1 MESIM
6 RHLVLAGLG
15 SLAAVGSLGAQARTA
30 RSQAVQEFV
39 SVDAPVVALTRVR
52 VVDGTGAPARTDQ
65 TVIIRGGKI
74 EAVGPAASVKAPRG
88 ARVIDGTGHTVIPG
102 LIGMHDHTFY
112 TTSRRMVQ
120 SNYTA
125 PRLYLASGVTTI
137 RTTGALEPYA
147 ELHLKRKIDQGEIP
161 GPRMFVTGPYLTGPA
176 DETADGMSRIKN
188 AEEARRVVAYWAE
201 EGVSWM
207 KFYTAISREAMKAA
221 IDEGHKRG
229 LKFTGHLCSVSH
241 REAVGLGI
249 DGLEHGMFAN
259 SDFDATRK
267 PDVCSPNVFKSFE
280 KLDVNGAAA
289 QATFKAMVAKNV
301 SLSSTLAVLEPG
313 VVGRGEIDQ
322 RTLDA
327 ISPDAKAEVIAVKDA
342 AGNAGAPLDMLKKA
356 MAYERAFVKAGGLL
370 TSGVDP
376 TGIGSILFGYGDQRN
391 IELLVEGGFS
401 PVEAIQI
408 GSANGAKA
416 LGIGAEVGTIAPG
429 KRADL
434 VLIRGNPAANIGDIR
449 QVVTVF
455 KEGVGYDSAKLIAAV
470 KGQVGIR

>member
-1 MESIM
+1 M
-6 RHLVLAGLG
+6 RLFVLTGLG
-15 SLAAVGSLGAQARTA
+15 SLVALGSLASQPRKP
-30 RSQAVQEFV
+30 RSPAVQEFV
-39 SVDAPVVALTRVR
+39 SVDAPVVALTHVR
-52 VVDGTGAPARTDQ
+52 VIDGTGVAAREDQ
-65 TVIIRGGKI
+65 TVIIRGTKI

-88 ARVIDGTGHTVIPG
+88 AKVVNGTGHTVIPG

-112 TTSRRMVQ
+112 TTHRRIVQ
-120 SNYTA
+120 SNFTA
-125 PRLYLASGVTTI
+125 PRLYLAAGVTTV

-147 ELHLKRKIDQGEIP
+147 ELHLKKKIDDGEVP
-161 GPRMFVTGPYLTGPA
+161 GPRLVVTGPYLTGPA
-176 DETADGMSRIKN
+176 DETADGMSRLDN
-188 AEEARRVVAYWAE
+188 AAEARRVVAYWAE
-201 EGVSWM
+201 EGVTWM
-207 KFYTAISREAMKAA
+207 KFYTAVSREAMKAA
-221 IDEGHKRG
+221 IEEGHQRG

-267 PDVCSPNVFKSFE
+267 PDQCSPNVGKSFTT
-280 KLDVNGAAA
+280 LDVNGAAA
-289 QATFKAMVAKNV
+289 QTIFKAMVARNV
-301 SLSSTLAVLEPG
+301 SLSSTLAVFEPG

-327 ISPDAKAEVIAVKDA
+327 LSPEVRGEVIAAKDA
-342 AGNAGAPLDMLKKA
+342 SSKSPGVPIELFRKG

-376 TGIGSILFGYGDQRN
+376 TGIGVVLFGYGDQRN
-391 IELLVEGGFS
+391 IELLVEAGFS

-416 LGIGAEVGTIAPG
+416 LGIFAEVGSIAPG

-434 VLIRGNPAANIGDIR
+434 VLIRGNPAADISQLR

-455 KEGVGYDSAKLIAAV
+455 KDGVGYDSAKLVAAV
-470 KGQVGIR
+470 RGQIGIR